1 MPPERKAFDYKEA
14 VFSLSQQMRFE
25 LDPGAMARLRRMDVD
40 GAGETDYWQLAAEC
54 GFLDENHD
62 RWRRIVQSMALL
74 CGKGEAGQ
82 RGALHDS
89 KRGFGTALCD
99 GGDPHWSPGPA
110 GDGGGRPVL
119 SEPRFA
125 RFLELSSADRHE
137 ALARLMR
144 WLASRRNGDSGVNC
158 AEIAEL
164 ILIPDPVRTL
174 RRIARDYYRRLDF
187 QSTKT
192 ETSEEAAR

>member
-14 VFSLSQQMRFE
+14 VFNLSQQMRFE

-40 GAGETDYWQLAAEC
+40 GAGEPDYWQLAAQC

-62 RWRRIVQSMALL
+62 RWRCIVQLMALL
-74 CGKGEAGQ
+74 CGKGEAGK
-82 RGALHDS
+82 RGALHDN
-89 KRGFGTALCD
+89 KRGLGAVLCD

-110 GDGGGRPVL
+110 GDGRPVL
-119 SEPRFA
+119 SEARFA
-125 RFLELSSADRHE
+125 RFLELSWADRHE

-144 WLASRRNGDSGVNC
+144 WLAAHRNSDRGVNC

-164 ILIPDPVRTL
+164 ILFPDPVRTL

-192 ETSEEAAR
+192 ETPEETA

>member
-1 MPPERKAFDYKEA
+1 MQPERKAFDYKEA
-14 VFSLSQQMRFE
+14 VFNLSRQMLFE

-40 GAGETDYWQLAAEC
+40 GAGEPDYWQLAAEC
-54 GFLDENHD
+54 GFLDENQD
-62 RWRRIVQSMALL
+62 RWRRIIQLMALL
-74 CGKGEAGQ
+74 CGKGEAGK
-82 RGALHDS
+82 RGALHDN
-89 KRGFGTALCD
+89 KRGLGAVLCD

-110 GDGGGRPVL
+110 GDGRPVL
-119 SEPRFA
+119 SEARFA
-125 RFLELSSADRHE
+125 RFLELSWADRHE

-144 WLASRRNGDSGVNC
+144 WLAAHRNSDSGVNC
-158 AEIAEL
+158 TDIAEL

-192 ETSEEAAR
+192 ETPVEDA

>member
-25 LDPGAMARLRRMDVD
+25 LDTGAMARLRRMDVD
-40 GAGETDYWQLAAEC
+40 GAGEPDYWQLAAQC

-62 RWRRIVQSMALL
+62 RWRRIVNLMALL

-89 KRGFGTALCD
+89 RRGLGAALCD
-99 GGDPHWSPGPA
+99 GGDPNWSPGPA
-110 GDGGGRPVL
+110 GDGRPVL

-125 RFLELSSADRHE
+125 RFLELSSADRHA
-137 ALARLMR
+137 ALERLMR
-144 WLASRRNGDSGVNC
+144 WLVAHRNRDSGVNC

-164 ILIPDPVRTL
+164 ILFPDPVRTL
-174 RRIARDYYRRLDF
+174 RRIARDYYRRLDS

-192 ETSEEAAR
+192 ETPEEAA